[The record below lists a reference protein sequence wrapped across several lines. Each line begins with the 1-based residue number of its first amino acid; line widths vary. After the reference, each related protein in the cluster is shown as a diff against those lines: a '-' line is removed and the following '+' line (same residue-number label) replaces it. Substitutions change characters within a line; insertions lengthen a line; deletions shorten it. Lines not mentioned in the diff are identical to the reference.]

1 MIQIEESKKFG
12 RWEFVVEGST
22 VWADDLGAVAFLAL
36 FYSKSPALPHG
47 APARTIK
54 QAKFEYEIVD
64 SLRSGKP

>member
-22 VWADDLGAVAFLAL
+22 VWADD
-36 FYSKSPALPHG
+36 KSPALPHG